1 MYIRNKL
8 ILFLVVR
15 EINHEKSISWLFLTG
30 LLEFYQAYSDNVCI
44 CVGGE
49 DFGESDINI
58 KNVIEKKKIR
68 SWITSEKEDKQ
79 F

>member
-15 EINHEKSISWLFLTG
+15 EINYEKSIFWFFFIG
-30 LLEFYQAYSDNVCI
+30 LLEFYQVYFDNVCI

-68 SWITSEKEDKQ
+68 SWIISEKEDE
-79 F
+79 